1 MTWVVVLLCYIAL
14 NLERSIIHMIQSR
27 LHGTVL
33 QSPLNIMPMDIV
45 IQCST
50 KRGVGIF
57 FKSLT
62 WYFYLKIL
70 LPHTYNDSHSLVIC
84 LLMQVV
90 PAYMGLPHLFHVLC
104 MFYVTTHTTEFGV
117 LLKERGPL

>member
-1 MTWVVVLLCYIAL
+1 
-14 NLERSIIHMIQSR
+14 MIQSL

-33 QSPLNIMPMDIV
+33 QSLLNIMPMDIV
-45 IQCST
+45 FQCST
-50 KRGVGIF
+50 EELLPQILGIF

-62 WYFYLKIL
+62 WYFYLKRL

-104 MFYVTTHTTEFGV
+104 MFYVTTHTAELGV
-117 LLKERGPL
+117 LSREKGPLI